1 MIKHLWIVLILVGIF
16 SVHTQETEETSLGS
30 WHLVSTT
37 ARISDY
43 LSIQAATQVKYY
55 EQLKN
60 FNQFSL
66 RAGIIYHVKPNILA
80 TLGYGFFVN
89 DTTFESLSEEDYRKD
104 HKIEEIITIKATTGK
119 VKWEHRFKLEQRFI
133 GNEGSY
139 DLLHRVRYRIQIL
152 LPLTKMFYLSFNDEL
167 FFNLQEE
174 LFGKN
179 RIYGALG
186 IRVAKHLSLQAGYF
200 RTYADHSH
208 LDRLKVAV
216 FFNPDLRKKRNTQVN
231 R

>member
-1 MIKHLWIVLILVGIF
+1 MIKHLWIVLLLAGIF

-66 RAGIIYHVKPNILA
+66 RAGVIYHVKPNILA

-89 DTTFESLSEEDYRKD
+89 DTTFGALSEESYRTD
-104 HKIEEIITIKATTGK
+104 HKIEEIITIKTTTGK
-119 VKWEHRFKLEQRFI
+119 VNWEHRFKLEQRFI
-133 GNEGSY
+133 ADEDSY
-139 DLLHRVRYRIQIL
+139 ELLHRVRYRIQML
-152 LPLTKMFYLSFNDEL
+152 LPLTKILYVSFNDEL

-179 RIYGALG
+179 RIYGAFG
-186 IRVAKHLSLQAGYF
+186 VRVAKHLNLQAGYF

-208 LDRLKVAV
+208 LDRLKIAV
-216 FFNPDLRKKRNTQVN
+216 FFNPDLRKKTHPMQ
-231 R
+231 